1 VQGLCPKTQN
11 FWQSEHQCFQKN
23 QRSRSCATKPT
34 VKICVKLPVSTYLPT
49 NPTKFLIFNY
59 LIIYFSLSLSS
70 SPHEIFVNESNGQD
84 LSAAPAT
91 YQLSR
96 SLSLSLGLQRQI
108 QRSRSVQLPLPPPT
122 HFPLS
127 NYPPWRSF
135 GSRIQRSRSVQS
147 PATTNDVPLSDSPLE
162 DPTVKICAECCH
174 HQPTNPFPTRSRSP
188 DL

>member
-1 VQGLCPKTQN
+1 LEIPKNDNLKIALPEDLFDMTNGHDLCRACAQKPKF

-96 SLSLSLGLQRQI
+96 SLSLSL
-108 QRSRSVQLPLPPPT
+108 
-122 HFPLS
+122 
-127 NYPPWRSF
+127 
-135 GSRIQRSRSVQS
+135 
-147 PATTNDVPLSDSPLE
+147 
-162 DPTVKICAECCH
+162 
-174 HQPTNPFPTRSRSP
+174 
-188 DL
+188 